1 MLRNPRV
8 GLCYYAP
15 RGRGFRIYRY
25 DSVTTTTST
34 ASPVPD
40 EPIYFDR
47 EEARK
52 RVYQLNGW
60 NFNKRKNNN
69 EQPANSS
76 AR

>member
-1 MLRNPRV
+1 MKPKV
-8 GLCYYAP
+8 GQCYYAP

-25 DSVTTTTST
+25 TSVTATTST

-47 EEARK
+47 EEVRK

-69 EQPANSS
+69 EQHANSS